1 MTRQGRYPA
10 EVRER
15 AVRMVFERQQEHPS
29 QWAAI
34 TSIAETFGVSHE
46 TARLWGGHRDRRRFA
61 IRGAERPDEAGGSSR
76 WARAAA
82 PWQRRSSA
90 STRPS

>member
-15 AVRMVFERQQEHPS
+15 TVRMVFERQQEHAS

-34 TSIAETFGVSHE
+34 TSISEKFGVSHE
-46 TARLWGGHRDRRRFA
+46 TLRLWVRRAETDDGPRGGLT
-61 IRGAERPDEAGGSSR
+61 S
-76 WARAAA
+76 AA
-82 PWQRRSSA
+82 PTRS
-90 STRPS
+90 